1 MKIKRNVQ
9 KVAELGIVA
18 TVIAAL
24 FAGCGG
30 GGSGSSGAAP
40 TSLSGVVADGYLSNV
55 KVCLDVNG
63 NGVCDASE
71 PSATTDANG
80 AYTISG
86 ITAGQESLYPLIAE
100 VPAASV
106 DKDTGV
112 AVGQAFT
119 LAAPAGSTFVSPLS
133 TLVKDKVDA
142 GATSASAVASV
153 TQALGFTAASAAASA
168 VSVASNYVSGKG
180 VATDQNDFYF
190 RAHEAA
196 KVVAEV
202 LKRGKVLVGS
212 NTASTDKQTLSVLLG
227 QAEATLQFQATSNA
241 AATATMFSQ
250 AAVNASSV
258 SGAGTL
264 KANIAAKKANA
275 ANATQAVTI
284 NFDVVNGATNIGT
297 TGCNASALT
306 LGTSAAVGSLS
317 DLRFYVSNVS
327 LIDAAGNYVPVV
339 MTQNANQDP
348 NVALLDF
355 ENGANTCAAGNAA
368 LYTAIQGNVAPGTYV
383 GVAFDVGV
391 PENLN
396 HTSVTAATTPALLQN
411 LSMNWSWQSGRKFTK
426 IEFANNPVMLN
437 ATTDAVG
444 YAANATV
451 ITLATAGTGKVVVG
465 DKVKFAG
472 DATTYTVSA
481 VLFAGANPAAGDTI
495 TLSGTG
501 LVNPIPAA
509 TTGVTVMP
517 RVTMAHLGATGC
529 KANPLNGDVINGCG
543 SPNRMHVEF
552 ATFNTGT
559 NKVALDLGALF
570 GGLDMTAL
578 NNTWMSA
585 KPGAMMMAA
594 TASYFFNKLQ
604 IDAVTG
610 LPINDGAAQTVF
622 VKQ

>member
-1 MKIKRNVQ
+1 MEIKRNIRRA
-9 KVAELGIVA
+9 AELSVA
-18 TVIAAL
+18 GAAIAVL

-30 GGSGSSGAAP
+30 GGGSSSGATP

-55 KVCLDVNG
+55 KVCLDTNS
-63 NGVCDASE
+63 NGVCDAGE

-100 VPAASV
+100 VPATSV

-119 LAAPAGSTFVSPLS
+119 LTAPAGATFVSPLS
-133 TLVKDKVDA
+133 ALVKDKIDA

-168 VSVASNYVSGKG
+168 VSVTSNYVSGKG
-180 VATDQNDFYF
+180 AATDQNNFYF

-212 NTASTDKQTLSVLLG
+212 STASTDKQTLSVLLG
-227 QAEATLQFQATSNA
+227 QAEATLQYQATSNV

-258 SGAGTL
+258 PGAGTL
-264 KANIAAKKANA
+264 KTEIAAKKANA

-284 NFDVVNGATNIGT
+284 NFDVVNGATNVGT
-297 TGCNASALT
+297 GGCALNALT
-306 LGTSAAVGSLS
+306 LGTTSAVGSLS
-317 DLRFYVSNVS
+317 DLRFYVSNVA
-327 LIDAAGNYVPVV
+327 LIDAAGNYVPV
-339 MTQNANQDP
+339 MMNQNGNQDA
-348 NVALLDF
+348 NVALMDF
-355 ENGANTCAAGNAA
+355 EDATNKCSAGTAAT
-368 LYTAIQGNVAPGTYV
+368 YTAVQGKVAPGTYV

-426 IEFANNPVMLN
+426 IEFANNPAMLN
-437 ATTDAVG
+437 ATTDAAG
-444 YAANATV
+444 YAVGQTV
-451 ITLATAGTGKVVVG
+451 ITLATAGTGKVVAG
-465 DKVKFAG
+465 DKLKFAG
-472 DATTYTVSA
+472 DTTTYTVASA
-481 VLFAGANPAAGDTI
+481 VFAGANPAAGDTI
-495 TLSGTG
+495 TLTGTG
-501 LVNPIPAA
+501 LANAIPAA
-509 TTGVTVMP
+509 ATAVTVNP
-517 RVTMAHLGATGC
+517 RVTMVHLGATGC

-552 ATFNTGT
+552 AAFNTGT

-585 KPGAMMMAA
+585 KPGGMMMAA